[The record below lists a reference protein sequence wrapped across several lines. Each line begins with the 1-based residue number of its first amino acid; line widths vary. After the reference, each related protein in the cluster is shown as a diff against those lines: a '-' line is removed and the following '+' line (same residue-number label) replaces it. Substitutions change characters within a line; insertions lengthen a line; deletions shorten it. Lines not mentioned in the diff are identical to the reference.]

1 MTHHK
6 IWESG
11 RTPSRRNDKG
21 KKKPQAIRQAKARLR
36 QFKKRHMGRP
46 QGDPSLYDDFSS
58 NEIQCLSTTK

>member
-1 MTHHK
+1 MAHHK

-11 RTPSRRNDKG
+11 RNPYRRNDKG

-46 QGDPSLYDDFSS
+46 EGDLLLYIDFS
-58 NEIQCLSTTK
+58 